1 MVYKSSGSHEE
12 KMLLGP
18 AVEQQFTFI
27 QYLLS
32 SQEQFTV
39 YPGTGEKT
47 HQEMYTNLEKS
58 DHYRLV

>member
-1 MVYKSSGSHEE
+1 
-12 KMLLGP
+12 MLLGP

-47 HQEMYTNLEKS
+47 HQEMYTNPEKS